1 MKRHPI
7 YRLILI
13 FTLIL
18 VQILFSQNLEKI
30 LILHW
35 NDFHSQNIPMR
46 SICGDSTCYIGGTA
60 NLLGLINKFRN
71 EEKNVLVLNAGDDF
85 QGTPISSLTKGR
97 SQIEL
102 MNLIN
107 PDAMTLGNH
116 EFDYGRNALEENL
129 KIAKFEVISAN
140 LWDKRKGKLFV
151 KPYIVKKLGKAKIG
165 VIGLITPELFKLSL
179 KENLKDLELLNT
191 ERVLKQYINELK
203 NKEKVDLIIALTHI
217 GVNEDSILATKFPE
231 IKIIIGGHSHTV
243 LQEPKIVNN
252 VIICQAGSR
261 GEYLGYLEVS
271 IDLDGDS
278 VYSYKGK
285 LIRVINGIVKP
296 DETALKKVE
305 ELEKMVDKEFGQ
317 VIGKLEVDW
326 KRNFYGE
333 SNLGNWEADVMREF
347 AKTDIAFQNSGGLRK
362 DLPKGDIKVRDI
374 WEINPFG
381 NTFVVFEVDG
391 KTLKNMIEWQASGKA
406 ELMQVSGLKIVIDSR
421 KNIGERVVSIEV
433 GGKPLDE
440 NKIYSI
446 VTNNW
451 VADHLYDLFG
461 IPQNSVKVKNLGVV
475 DRDVFI
481 EAVKKQ
487 KIIKSEVEG
496 RIIDISKQR
505 GEPNNE
511 Y

>member
-1 MKRHPI
+1 MKRRPI

-261 GEYLGYLEVS
+261 GEYLGHLEVS

>member
-1 MKRHPI
+1 MN
-7 YRLILI
+7 
-13 FTLIL
+13 
-18 VQILFSQNLEKI
+18 SQ
-30 LILHW
+30 
-35 NDFHSQNIPMR
+35 
-46 SICGDSTCYIGGTA
+46 
-60 NLLGLINKFRN
+60 
-71 EEKNVLVLNAGDDF
+71 
-85 QGTPISSLTKGR
+85 
-97 SQIEL
+97 
-102 MNLIN
+102 
-107 PDAMTLGNH
+107 
-116 EFDYGRNALEENL
+116 
-129 KIAKFEVISAN
+129 
-140 LWDKRKGKLFV
+140 
-151 KPYIVKKLGKAKIG
+151 
-165 VIGLITPELFKLSL
+165 
-179 KENLKDLELLNT
+179 
-191 ERVLKQYINELK
+191 
-203 NKEKVDLIIALTHI
+203 
-217 GVNEDSILATKFPE
+217 
-231 IKIIIGGHSHTV
+231 
-243 LQEPKIVNN
+243 
-252 VIICQAGSR
+252 
-261 GEYLGYLEVS
+261 
-271 IDLDGDS
+271 
-278 VYSYKGK
+278 
-285 LIRVINGIVKP
+285 
-296 DETALKKVE
+296 
-305 ELEKMVDKEFGQ
+305 
-317 VIGKLEVDW
+317 
-326 KRNFYGE
+326 
-333 SNLGNWEADVMREF
+333 
-347 AKTDIAFQNSGGLRK
+347 KTDIAFQNSGGLRK

>member
-1 MKRHPI
+1 
-7 YRLILI
+7 
-13 FTLIL
+13 
-18 VQILFSQNLEKI
+18 
-30 LILHW
+30 
-35 NDFHSQNIPMR
+35 MR

-261 GEYLGYLEVS
+261 GEYLGHLEVS

>member
-1 MKRHPI
+1 MKRRPI